1 MASLA
6 QNMTTFPTYM
16 ASCWLLQVPRSLLL
30 SMTPQTELTMTDD
43 AVASLLLHYTS
54 TREESTLKTPEERH
68 HKAHCVTCCKIPSWN
83 ETPAQKNL
91 QAKIP
96 PAPNPCPIKVLHG
109 KCPGIHTDS
118 LHSWDSLQ
126 ACDCSRKSCAA
137 LSQCHSEQLSG
148 DWELEQGDFALHLL
162 GDAHPAHSAEA
173 AVEVR
178 GTAGKVMGSSWRSSA
193 NSRAALTVNGICAQR
208 TPGEITEA
216 L

>member
-1 MASLA
+1 MKPLLRR
-6 QNMTTFPTYM
+6 TYRLK
-16 ASCWLLQVPRSLLL
+16 SPLLQTHAPSKSCMGSALGF
-30 SMTPQTELTMTDD
+30 TQ
-43 AVASLLLHYTS
+43 
-54 TREESTLKTPEERH
+54 
-68 HKAHCVTCCKIPSWN
+68 IPCTAGN
-83 ETPAQKNL
+83 
-91 QAKIP
+91 
-96 PAPNPCPIKVLHG
+96 
-109 KCPGIHTDS
+109 
-118 LHSWDSLQ
+118 SLQ